1 MQFFTVINKLV
12 ENLVPGAGK
21 LCVCSYMECVAT
33 EKGTEADVIGQ
44 NLLAF
49 LRGNGK
55 KNFLALLRRTTDRL
69 FVRWQQRRK
78 TLHTLTHTAVCV
90 CVRVPWK
97 VRNFLLLLQLCVIFC
112 FF

>member
-21 LCVCSYMECVAT
+21 LGVCPYMESVAT

-49 LRGNGK
+49 LGETE
-55 KNFLALLRRTTDRL
+55 RRTFWL
-69 FVRWQQRRK
+69 CSVERRIDYLCAGSSGGK
-78 TLHTLTHTAVCV
+78 LCTHSHTRPVCV